1 MTESILK
8 SLLRLFA
15 IVAQSLDM
23 DKVKAAKGIV
33 ESYLRQL
40 VNPDKINQ
48 YLMIY
53 DFYYKGLKEKVRIE
67 ARKRDSL
74 YSVKSV
80 IICEHINRILE
91 QRQKALALL
100 QIMDI
105 MNLKEKLE
113 EGESDYIKTLSV
125 TLRFNEGEYN
135 NSKAFIFDSIDKVP
149 DMENALVIDSNRSPE
164 NKNLGHIRKDYLKG
178 KILFLFMP
186 HTNIYVFRYV
196 EAGDQLYLNGR
207 KIVPERTY
215 ILDKGASI
223 RSPILGSI
231 YYSEISNIFLRI
243 KTGLKLR
250 FTAIDIEFRFRNSEN
265 GIYPFSFSAE
275 SGQMIGIMGGSGVGK
290 STLLNLLNG
299 NFKPANGKVLIN
311 GYDVNSDRE
320 ILEGII
326 GYIPQDDLLIEE
338 LTVFQNMYFNTRLC
352 FKDFTDSKIIELVN
366 KVLADLDLFE
376 VKDLKVGNP
385 LKRYISGGQ
394 RKRLNIALELVRE
407 PYILFVDEPTS
418 GLSSTDSEMVMDLL
432 KRQTRNGKLL
442 IVNIHQPSSDIFR
455 LFDKLL
461 VMDKGGRVVYYG
473 DPLDAIVYFKTANQL
488 INAEDSE
495 CLVCG
500 NVNPE
505 QVLQIIEA
513 KKVNAS
519 GEFSN
524 ERLVSAEE
532 WYQLYKKKIEPR
544 YKDYTGVRLNIPES
558 FFSIPGKLKQFIIF
572 TLRNIYSKIT
582 DRQYLAI
589 NLLEAPV
596 LAFIL
601 GIFTKYNIGIPDNP
615 KAYIF
620 SDNLNLPV
628 FIFMGI
634 IVALF
639 LGLMVSAE
647 EIIRDR
653 KIIQRESFLNL
664 SKFSYFN
671 SKVVLLA
678 LLSAIQSLLFVLTG
692 NCILGINDMFIP
704 LWLMLFSLSFFSNM
718 LGLNISDTMKSVVSI
733 YILIPLLLVPQILLG
748 GAMVKFDKLNKSIT
762 SQYYVPFVGDLMA
775 SRWAYEALLVYQF
788 KNNRYQKNLYSI
800 EKKESHAS
808 FMMNYLVPE
817 LQLKLTQCEKNY
829 KSGLNR
835 EKFKNDLM
843 LLKNELQKISANDT
857 ILLFKETESLD
868 INVFNLNIAHDTRHY
883 LNLLGK
889 HYSNALTMAIRE
901 KDNKLDYLK
910 ELYGGITGLL
920 KLKNDNYNDQIAELV
935 LNKRD
940 NIKIIEHRN
949 NLIQRAEPIYKAPES
964 NYGRSHF
971 FAPFKRLGNLRI
983 DTFWFNMMVI
993 WVMILILYTVLI
1005 FELLKKIVNFS
1016 ETIRIKNLINR

>member
-1 MTESILK
+1 MTETILK
-8 SLLRLFA
+8 SLLKLFA
-15 IVAQSLDM
+15 IVAQSLDK
-23 DKVKAAKGIV
+23 DKAKAAKGIV

-53 DFYYKGLKEKVRIE
+53 DFYYNGLKEKVKLE
-67 ARKRDSL
+67 TRKRNSL

-80 IICEHINRILE
+80 IICEHVNRILE

-100 QIMDI
+100 QVMDI
-105 MNLKEKLE
+105 MNLKNRLE
-113 EGESDYIKTLSV
+113 DAESDYFRTLSA
-125 TLRFNEGEYN
+125 TLGFDEGEYN

-149 DMENALVIDSNRSPE
+149 DKENVLVIDSKINPE
-164 NKNLGHIRKDYLKG
+164 YEKLNHIHKDYLKG
-178 KILFLFMP
+178 KILFLYMP

-196 EAGDQLYLNGR
+196 EDGDQLYLNGR

-231 YYSEISNIFLRI
+231 YYSEISNIFLKL
-243 KTGLKLR
+243 KTGIKLR

-265 GIYPFSFSAE
+265 GICPFSFSEE

-299 NFKPANGKVLIN
+299 NLKPAKGKVLIN
-311 GYDVNSDRE
+311 GYDLNSDRT
-320 ILEGII
+320 ILGGII

-338 LTVFQNMYFNTRLC
+338 LTVFQNLYFNARLC

-366 KVLADLDLFE
+366 NVLIELDLFE
-376 VKDLKVGNP
+376 ARDLKVGNP
-385 LKRYISGGQ
+385 LKKYISGGQ
-394 RKRLNIALELVRE
+394 RKRLNIALELIRE

-432 KRQTRNGKLL
+432 KRQARSGKLL
-442 IVNIHQPSSDIFR
+442 IVNIHQPSSDIFK

-461 VMDKGGRVVYYG
+461 ALDKGGRVVYYG
-473 DPLDAIVYFKTANQL
+473 DPLDAVVYFKTSNQL

-513 KKVNAS
+513 KKINAS

-524 ERLVSAEE
+524 ERLVSADE

-544 YKDYTGVRLNIPES
+544 YKDYVDVRLNIPKS

-572 TLRNIYSKIT
+572 TLRNVYSKIT

-601 GIFTKYNIGIPDNP
+601 GIFTKYNIGIPGNP

-620 SDNLNLPV
+620 SENLNLPI

-671 SKVVLLA
+671 SKVILLA
-678 LLSAIQSLLFVLTG
+678 SLSVIQSVSFVLIG
-692 NCILGINDMFIP
+692 SLIIGIKDMFIP
-704 LWLMLFSLSFFSNM
+704 FWLMLFSLSFLSNM
-718 LGLNISDTMKSVVSI
+718 MGLNISDSMKSVVSI

-748 GAMVKFDKLNKSIT
+748 GAMVRFDKLNKSIT

-775 SRWAYEALLVYQF
+775 SRWAYEALLVHQF
-788 KNNRYQKNLYSI
+788 KNNRYQRNLYSI
-800 EKKESHAS
+800 EKEESHAS

-829 KSGLNR
+829 KSGQNR
-835 EKFKNDLM
+835 EKLKDDLA
-843 LLKNELQKISANDT
+843 LLENELSKISGNDT
-857 ILLFKETESLD
+857 ISLFKKIGYLNTST
-868 INVFNLNIAHDTRHY
+868 FNLNVAHDARYY
-883 LNLLGK
+883 LDLLK
-889 HYSNALTMAIRE
+889 RHYSNTLNTAIRK
-901 KDNKLDYLK
+901 KDDKLEHLK
-910 ELYGGITGLL
+910 KQYGGMRNFL
-920 KLKNDNYNDQIAELV
+920 KLKNDNLNDQIAELV

-949 NLIQRAEPIYKAPES
+949 NLIQKAEPVYKAPES

-971 FAPFKRLGNLRI
+971 FAPYKCLGNLKI
-983 DTFWFNMMVI
+983 DTFWFNLMVI
-993 WVMILILYTVLI
+993 WAMILVLYVVLI
-1005 FELLKKIVNFS
+1005 FELLKKIINFS
-1016 ETIRIKNLINR
+1016 ETISIKKLN